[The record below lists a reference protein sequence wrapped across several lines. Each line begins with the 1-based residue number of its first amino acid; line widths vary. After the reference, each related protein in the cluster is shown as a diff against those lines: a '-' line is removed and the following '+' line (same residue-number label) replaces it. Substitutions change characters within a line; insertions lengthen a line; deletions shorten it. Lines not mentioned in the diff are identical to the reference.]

1 MRISSLNG
9 WLLRRLWA
17 PLVGLLRQ
25 GVSPDRLALCVAIG
39 IVVGNI
45 PILGTSTII
54 CTVIAL
60 LWRLNLP
67 AMQLVQAAM
76 APLQVLLIIPFV
88 RLGEWLLRAPHQ
100 SVSIGAGLALMKQ
113 GPATAVTAL
122 WDAILHASFAF
133 LLVAP
138 IATFLLYRML
148 RPVFMLAARNPIA
161 MAPETPSSSWSMRL
175 LEQGLVPDF
184 LIRRGIRRLLRAR
197 LDEEDKGGPEAQQ
210 RHTMQLVARL
220 KQSPVAIN
228 TADANAQHYELPP
241 EFFELVLGK
250 HLKYSSC
257 YYRNATDTLDQAE
270 AHMLALTAERARLRD
285 GERILELG
293 CGWGSLS
300 LWMAEHFPNSAITAV
315 SNSRGQKRSI
325 DARAAARGFKNLLI
339 VTADM
344 NDLTFDAQVQFDR
357 VVSVEMFEH
366 MRNYDVLMQRIAGWL
381 KPGGTLFVHIF
392 THRLFAY
399 PFEVRDQTDWMAR
412 YFFTGGIM
420 PSSDLLLY
428 FQNDLKILAQWQVD
442 GSHYQKTCEAWLMN
456 MDRHRARIEPI
467 LEGTYGAAQV
477 RRWWVYWRV
486 FFMSCAELFGYAG
499 GREWQISHYL
509 FSKAHAP
516 QMQPAG

>member
-1 MRISSLNG
+1 MPVKN
-9 WLLRRLWA
+9 WLMRRLWA
-17 PLVGLLRQ
+17 PLLGLLRQ

-54 CTVIAL
+54 CTLIAL
-60 LWRLNLP
+60 LFRLNLP

-76 APLQVLLIIPFV
+76 APLQVLLIIPYV
-88 RLGEWLLRAPHQ
+88 RLGEWLLRVPHQ
-100 SVSIGAGLALMKQ
+100 SLSISAGLALMKQ

-122 WDAILHASFAF
+122 WDAILHASVAF
-133 LLVAP
+133 LLVGP
-138 IATFLLYRML
+138 VATFLLYRML
-148 RPVFMLAARNPIA
+148 RPVFLLAARNPLPN
-161 MAPETPSSSWSMRL
+161 PEEPGPSSWSLRL
-175 LEQGLVPDF
+175 LERGLVPDHV
-184 LIRRGIRRLLRAR
+184 IRRGILRLLRAR
-197 LDEEDKGGPEAQQ
+197 LVEEDKGGSEAQ
-210 RHTMQLVARL
+210 RPHLMQLIGQL

-257 YYRNATDTLDQAE
+257 YYPNATDTLDEAE
-270 AHMLALTAERARLRD
+270 AHMLALTAERAGLRD
-285 GERILELG
+285 GESILELG

-300 LWMAEHFPNSAITAV
+300 LWMAEHFPNSTITAV

-325 DARAAARGFKNLLI
+325 DARAAMRGLKNLQI
-339 VTADM
+339 MTADM
-344 NDLTFDAQVQFDR
+344 NDLNFGADAQFDR

-366 MRNYDVLMQRIAGWL
+366 MRNYEVLMQRIAGWL

-392 THRLFAY
+392 AHRLFAY
-399 PFEVRDQTDWMAR
+399 PFEVRDETDWMAK

-420 PSSDLLLY
+420 PSDDLLLH
-428 FQNDLKILAQWQVD
+428 FQKDLKILEHWRVD
-442 GSHYQKTCEAWLMN
+442 GSHYQKTCEAWLAN

-467 LEGTYGAAQV
+467 FEATYGADQV

-499 GREWQISHYL
+499 GHEWQVSHYL
-509 FSKAHAP
+509 FSKAKS
-516 QMQPAG
+516 QPANFK